1 MRVALAEYK
10 RAKILERRRSLQSR
24 RADTQGRLESI
35 DRAAEK
41 TKTLVD
47 YRKRVENNLKN
58 LV

>member
-47 YRKRVENNLKN
+47 
-58 LV
+58 